1 MAYIK
6 TLKQGENQILP
17 RTIAEAVKT
26 AKGSTVQAE
35 LDEIRTLTPDVSAQ
49 ISLHNSSE
57 DAHPFLLERYQNMW
71 DNYVAHRDN
80 KSNPH
85 EVTAAQVGADVAGS
99 ADRAILTAKAYTDEK
114 VGSVDVSA
122 QINAHNTN
130 TNAHAN
136 MGWVKE
142 TGVIS
147 KISEHNSA
155 SDVHA
160 NMHWVTSTTEEI
172 TDPLPE
178 GGGTGGVSSDAK
190 TLEGHSASYFAV
202 KTEVQSALDD
212 ILNRLSALENKMATA
227 ENNITGAKN
236 NITSLTSKTGALET
250 EVGNIK
256 TEISG
261 VASKIDTI
269 NGEVI

>member
-17 RTIAEAVKT
+17 RTVAEAVKT
-26 AKGSTVQAE
+26 EKGSTVQAE

-49 ISLHNSSE
+49 ISLHNSAE

-80 KSNPH
+80 KNNPH
-85 EVTAAQVGADVAGS
+85 SVTAAQVGADIAGS
-99 ADRAILTAKAYTDEK
+99 ADKALLAAKTYTDEK

-122 QINAHNTN
+122 QINAHNTAI
-130 TNAHAN
+130 NAHAN

-142 TGVIS
+142 AGVTS

-155 SDVHA
+155 SGVHA

-178 GGGTGGVSSDAK
+178 GGGTGGVSSDAQ
-190 TLEGHSASYFAV
+190 TLEGHPASYFAV

-212 ILNRLSALENKMATA
+212 ILERISALEGRMTTA

>member
-17 RTIAEAVKT
+17 RTTAEAVKT

-57 DAHPFLLERYQNMW
+57 EAHPFLLERYQNMW
-71 DNYVAHRDN
+71 NDYVSHKDN
-80 KSNPH
+80 KNNPH
-85 EVTAAQVGADVAGS
+85 GVTAAQVGADAAGS
-99 ADRAILTAKAYTDEK
+99 ADKAILTAKAYTDEK

-130 TNAHAN
+130 TSAHAN

-142 TGVIS
+142 AGVTS

-155 SDVHA
+155 SGVHA

-172 TDPLPE
+172 TDPLPD
-178 GGGTGGVSSDAK
+178 GGAGSVSSDAK
-190 TLEGHSASYFAV
+190 TLEGHPASYFAV

-212 ILNRLSALENKMATA
+212 ILKHLSALEGKMTTA

-256 TEISG
+256 TEING
-261 VASKIDTI
+261 VASKIDAI